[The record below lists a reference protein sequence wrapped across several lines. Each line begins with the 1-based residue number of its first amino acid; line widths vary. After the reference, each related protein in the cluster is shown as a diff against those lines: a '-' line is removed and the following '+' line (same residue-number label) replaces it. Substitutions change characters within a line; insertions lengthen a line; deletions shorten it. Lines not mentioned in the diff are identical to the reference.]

1 MLHPYTIHITQAAYL
16 FTGIIKEDTT
26 MSKKDFKD
34 NPALQFIS
42 DDQTQSESAQ
52 PKTNKGTY
60 KGKSETLEDRLAEIR
75 AMLPEGQS
83 IEVKTEPR
91 SKRLQLVITPT
102 MQKQLRV
109 RAEQAGIS
117 INEYVIRAIEARF
130 ESEDE

>member
-1 MLHPYTIHITQAAYL
+1 MLHPYTTHIHTSRL
-16 FTGIIKEDTT
+16 FLYRHNQGGHNHV
-26 MSKKDFKD
+26 KDFKD

-42 DDQTQSESAQ
+42 DD
-52 PKTNKGTY
+52 PKPRPKQTY

-102 MQKQLRV
+102 MQKQLRA

-117 INEYVIRAIEARF
+117 INEYVIRAIETRF

>member
-16 FTGIIKEDTT
+16 FTGIIKENTT

-42 DDQTQSESAQ
+42 DD
-52 PKTNKGTY
+52 PKPRPKQTY

-102 MQKQLRV
+102 MQKQLRA